1 MYNYEE
7 LKHEIF
13 TDEGQKVFLK
23 VRDFIHNLLETAGAF
38 TMGKALKATTGDS
51 WLLMACVDRLVE
63 LNEIKEITDDNVLG
77 QNRVFVKKY
86 ERI

>member
-23 VRDFIHNLLETAGAF
+23 VRDFIHNLLD
-38 TMGKALKATTGDS
+38 LYWS
-51 WLLMACVDRLVE
+51 NHIYC
-63 LNEIKEITDDNVLG
+63 
-77 QNRVFVKKY
+77 
-86 ERI
+86 